1 MSLAGKRFIVTGAAT
16 GLGLATLIAY
26 AKAGAN
32 VVGLYRNRTPAEIDL
47 SEAPGEVHFLR
58 CDVSEKCEMF
68 ETANEAARIL
78 GGLDGLVHSAA
89 IGPSAVAED
98 ISVEEFDHVMAVNA
112 RGTMLSNQAVFPL
125 LREKGGR
132 IINFASSTG
141 VTGLAPKA
149 HYAAS
154 KGAVLAWTRSIAR
167 AWAPYGIT
175 ANVVCPAIKTEM
187 YEGTRQAMSSEE
199 LAKHDALLASTV
211 LLGGQFGDAE
221 RDLAPL
227 LVFLGSDGA
236 GFLTGQT
243 YAVDGGMLMM
253 R

>member
-1 MSLAGKRFIVTGAAT
+1 MSLAGKRFIITGAAT
-16 GLGLATLIAY
+16 GLGLATLVAY
-26 AKAGAN
+26 AKAGAK
-32 VVGLYRNRTPAEIDL
+32 VVGLYRNRTPGEIDL
-47 SEAPGEVHFLR
+47 SGAPGEVHFLR
-58 CDVSEKCEMF
+58 CDVSEKDQMF
-68 ETANEAARIL
+68 AAVDEAARIL

-98 ISVEEFDHVMAVNA
+98 ISVEEFDHVMVVNA

-125 LREKGGR
+125 LKEKGGR

-167 AWAPYGIT
+167 AWAPYRIT

-187 YEGTRQAMSSEE
+187 YEGTRLAMSPEE
-199 LAKHDALLASTV
+199 LARHDALLASTI
-211 LLGGQFGDAE
+211 LLGGQFGDAD

-227 LVFLGSDGA
+227 MVFLGGDGA
-236 GFLTGQT
+236 DFLTGQT
-243 YAVDGGMLMM
+243 YSVDGGMLMM